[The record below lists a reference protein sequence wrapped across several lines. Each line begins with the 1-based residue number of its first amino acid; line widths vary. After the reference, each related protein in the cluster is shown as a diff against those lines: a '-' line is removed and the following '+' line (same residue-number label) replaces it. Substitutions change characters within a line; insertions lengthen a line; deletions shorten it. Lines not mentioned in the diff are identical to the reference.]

1 VTLATL
7 LIALALD
14 LALGDPPNRW
24 HPVAWVGRA
33 LGAGRRGLSGAPPGL
48 LLVGGAA
55 LVAALASLTA
65 VLALTLEYALSP
77 WPLAAQ
83 LVDAV
88 LLKGALSVRGLFT
101 AVTGVRHA
109 LEAGRLETAREGLG
123 RDLVSR
129 PVALLDAGQVASG
142 AVESLAENLTD
153 SLVAPVLFF
162 VLGGVPAAWA
172 YRVVNTADAMLGYHD
187 GELEYLGKAA
197 ARLDDALNWIPA
209 RLAAAALVAAAAL
222 AGGAG
227 ASGTRA
233 WHALRRD
240 GGKTASPNAGRTM
253 AAMAGGIGVCLAKPG
268 HYSLGDGPPPGPRAI
283 GLALCVAAIASALA
297 VAASALALAMLETGP

>member
-1 VTLATL
+1 MTVATL

-24 HPVAWVGRA
+24 HPVAWVGCA
-33 LGAGRRGLSGAPPGL
+33 LGAGRRGLSGAHPGL

-65 VLALTLEYALSP
+65 VLALTLEHALLP
-77 WPLAAQ
+77 WPLAAL

-88 LLKGALSVRGLFT
+88 LLKGALSLRGLFT

-109 LEAGRLETAREGLG
+109 LETGRLETAREVLG

-187 GELEYLGKAA
+187 GDLEYLGKAA

-209 RLAAAALVAAAAL
+209 RLAAAALVAAAL

-268 HYSLGDGPPPGPRAI
+268 HYSLGDGPSPGPRAI
-283 GLALCVAAIASALA
+283 GLALRVAAIASALA
-297 VAASALALAMLETGP
+297 VAASALALAMLERGP